1 MAKVITLTGMSASG
15 KDAILKGVIS
25 RSSIK
30 PVISTTSRPI
40 RNGETEGVEYHFVSK
55 EQAEKMLYNHEF
67 IEVRE
72 YYVAN
77 GDRWL
82 YGITKDSI
90 DIDSNDT
97 YIAIVDYDGL
107 KQLNKYLDRNNIE
120 HYSYYLNVNYQDLLL
135 RSLQR
140 EGNMCDLQVEEVVRR
155 FKDDLENVQPAKFY
169 VDKVLDNNTIEEL
182 NDNIQSI
189 LIKGMLMENDQI
201 RKITRN

>member
-15 KDAILKGVIS
+15 KDAILKGVIN

-40 RNGETEGVEYHFVSK
+40 RNGETDGVEYHFVSK

-90 DIDSNDT
+90 DINSNDI
-97 YIAIVDYDGL
+97 YIVIVDYDGL

-120 HYSYYLNVNYQDLLL
+120 HYSYYLNVDYQDLLL

-189 LIKGMLMENDQI
+189 LIKGMLMQEKNIND
-201 RKITRN
+201 

>member
-40 RNGETEGVEYHFVSK
+40 RNGETDGVEYNFVSK
-55 EQAEKMLYNHEF
+55 EQAERMLYGGKF

-82 YGITKDSI
+82 YGITKGSI
-90 DIDSNDT
+90 DINSDNT
-97 YIAIVDYDGL
+97 YIVIVDYEGL
-107 KQLNKYLDRNNIE
+107 KQLNRYLDKNNVK
-120 HYSYYLNVNYQDLLL
+120 HYSYYLNVNYQEAQDYCRSGRSFLSSCPEHDEDLCHPVS
-135 RSLQR
+135 RS
-140 EGNMCDLQVEEVVRR
+140 CAYD
-155 FKDDLENVQPAKFY
+155 
-169 VDKVLDNNTIEEL
+169 
-182 NDNIQSI
+182 
-189 LIKGMLMENDQI
+189 
-201 RKITRN
+201 TR

>member
-15 KDAILKGVIS
+15 KDAILKGVIN

-40 RNGETEGVEYHFVSK
+40 RNGETNGIEYHFVSK
-55 EQAEKMLYNHEF
+55 EQAEKKLYNHEF

-107 KQLNKYLDRNNIE
+107 KQLNKYLDRNNVE

-189 LIKGMLMENDQI
+189 LIKGMLMEND
-201 RKITRN
+201 

>member
-1 MAKVITLTGMSASG
+1 MAKVITLTGMSSSG
-15 KDAILKGVIS
+15 KDALLKGVIS

-40 RNGETEGVEYHFVSK
+40 RNGETDGVEYNFVSK
-55 EQAEKMLYNHEF
+55 EQAERMLYGGKF

-82 YGITKDSI
+82 YGITKGSI
-90 DIDSNDT
+90 DINSDNT
-97 YIAIVDYDGL
+97 YIVIVDYEGL
-107 KQLNKYLDRNNIE
+107 KQLNRYLDKNNVK

-140 EGNMCDLQVEEVVRR
+140 EGDMCDLQVEEVVRR
-155 FKDDLENVQPAKFY
+155 FKDDLENVQPAKVY
-169 VDKVLDNNTIEEL
+169 VDKVLNNNTREEL
-182 NDNIQSI
+182 DDNINSI
-189 LIKGMLMENDQI
+189 LIKGMLMKND
-201 RKITRN
+201 

>member
-40 RNGETEGVEYHFVSK
+40 RKGETDGVEYHFVSK
-55 EQAEKMLYNHEF
+55 EQAEKKLYNHEF

-107 KQLNKYLDRNNIE
+107 KQLNKYLDRSNVE

-169 VDKVLDNNTIEEL
+169 VDKVLDNNTIKEL

-201 RKITRN
+201 RKITRS

>member
-40 RNGETEGVEYHFVSK
+40 RKGETDGVEYHFVSK
-55 EQAEKMLYNHEF
+55 EQAEKKLYNHEF

-107 KQLNKYLDRNNIE
+107 KQLNKYLDRSNVE

>member
-15 KDAILKGVIS
+15 KDAILKGVIN

-40 RNGETEGVEYHFVSK
+40 RNGETDGVEYHFVSK
-55 EQAEKMLYNHEF
+55 KQAEKKLYNHEF

-82 YGITKDSI
+82 YGITKKSI
-90 DIDSNDT
+90 DINSNDT

-107 KQLNKYLDRNNIE
+107 KQLNKYLDRNNVE

-140 EGNMCDLQVEEVVRR
+140 EGDMCDLQVEEVVRR

-169 VDKVLDNNTIEEL
+169 VDKVLNNNTIEEL

-189 LIKGMLMENDQI
+189 LIKGMLMQND
-201 RKITRN
+201 